1 MHILFQNI
9 SVDLWPEVLFSIS
22 CTLWFSYRGVPICLA
37 TLNACVISRMAVAS
51 WQPVLSCV
59 ISYCWFENKKFAE
72 GVSAL
77 LFASALVSELSMLAL
92 GY

>member
-51 WQPVLSCV
+51 WQPVLRGYTKQFKEKIGYIPFPGTLN
-59 ISYCWFENKKFAE
+59 ISLK
-72 GVSAL
+72 L
-77 LFASALVSELSMLAL
+77 LL
-92 GY
+92 